1 MLIIRGKSQVIKRKT
16 AFYKVASLKK
26 EMKFEIGEKI
36 NQVQSRVEIERGWRK
51 TTFIHLF
58 SEYWNNHILCEAPEK
73 YIKD

>member
-36 NQVQSRVEIERGWRK
+36 NQVQSRFEIERG
-51 TTFIHLF
+51 
-58 SEYWNNHILCEAPEK
+58 
-73 YIKD
+73 